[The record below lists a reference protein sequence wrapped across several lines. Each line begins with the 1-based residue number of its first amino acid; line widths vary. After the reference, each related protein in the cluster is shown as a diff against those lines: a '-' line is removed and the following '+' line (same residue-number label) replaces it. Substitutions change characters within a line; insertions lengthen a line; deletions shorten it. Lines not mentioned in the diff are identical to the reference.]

1 MQLRRFAS
9 VLSERRREI
18 RFALIVLALI
28 ATAIGIGLPFEG
40 EDA

>member
-1 MQLRRFAS
+1 MQLHHIAS

-28 ATAIGIGLPFEG
+28 ATAIGIGLPFNAG
-40 EDA
+40 DA

>member
-1 MQLRRFAS
+1 MQLRHIAS

-28 ATAIGIGLPFEG
+28 ATAIGIGLPFEEG
-40 EDA
+40 DA